1 MVYVEYSCKNLVYPF
16 LSSSFYFLVAYILR
30 INKPFFSSLY
40 KNDKGYQ
47 RMIRSIGAIYNLIMT
62 CFSFIIFYS
71 LSKALI
77 SEYGTMFNHNVWFR
91 KQVIENTYILDI
103 CWMVCHS
110 KTLEYVDTF
119 FVLLEGGRP
128 ICLQKF
134 NHFGPVWSWS
144 LLLYVDSASVLIAT
158 LYNSLVHTFMYFYY
172 FLSVFDKDKILL
184 PFKPVMTSLQHLQ
197 LAYGFY
203 AILFD
208 YVIKHYEG
216 TILDAYTIPNLIS
229 LFYGLC
235 LNLLFLHF
243 SFVNYLS
250 QKKSERPKH
259 S

>member
-1 MVYVEYSCKNLVYPF
+1 MHIYQIYAGFFAILKQLNILTHSLCCSKVEDL
-16 LSSSFYFLVAYILR
+16 
-30 INKPFFSSLY
+30 FFY
-40 KNDKGYQ
+40 KNV
-47 RMIRSIGAIYNLIMT
+47 
-62 CFSFIIFYS
+62 
-71 LSKALI
+71 
-77 SEYGTMFNHNVWFR
+77 H
-91 KQVIENTYILDI
+91 
-103 CWMVCHS
+103 
-110 KTLEYVDTF
+110 
-119 FVLLEGGRP
+119 
-128 ICLQKF
+128 
-134 NHFGPVWSWS
+134 HFGAVWSWF

-172 FLSVFDKDKILL
+172 FLSVFDKDNILL

-250 QKKSERPKH
+250 QKQSERPTH

>member
-103 CWMVCHS
+103 C
-110 KTLEYVDTF
+110 
-119 FVLLEGGRP
+119 
-128 ICLQKF
+128 
-134 NHFGPVWSWS
+134 
-144 LLLYVDSASVLIAT
+144 
-158 LYNSLVHTFMYFYY
+158 
-172 FLSVFDKDKILL
+172 
-184 PFKPVMTSLQHLQ
+184 
-197 LAYGFY
+197 
-203 AILFD
+203 
-208 YVIKHYEG
+208 
-216 TILDAYTIPNLIS
+216 
-229 LFYGLC
+229 
-235 LNLLFLHF
+235 
-243 SFVNYLS
+243 
-250 QKKSERPKH
+250 
-259 S
+259 